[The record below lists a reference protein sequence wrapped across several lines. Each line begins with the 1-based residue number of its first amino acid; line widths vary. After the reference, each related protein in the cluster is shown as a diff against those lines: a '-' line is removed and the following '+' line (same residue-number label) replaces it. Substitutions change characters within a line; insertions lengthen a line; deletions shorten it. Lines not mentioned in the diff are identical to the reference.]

1 MKRQKFALATS
12 LIFWIAFSSVS
23 TFAQSTDRTLLQG
36 SEGIQKQQGNILE
49 LQAFRHCF
57 GEQNNLVCGTGII
70 SMPYT
75 EPFAI
80 SLKYSHG
87 LLNILVG
94 AQALNVKLPD
104 DSSELHVTTQSV
116 SQRNLHA
123 MIFSLCDGLE
133 IAIKP

>member
-1 MKRQKFALATS
+1 MKRLNLTLATS
-12 LIFWIAFSSVS
+12 LIFWIAFSSISAV
-23 TFAQSTDRTLLQG
+23 AQSTDRALLQG
-36 SEGIQKQQGNILE
+36 EGIQKQQGNILE

-57 GEQNNLVCGTGII
+57 GEQNNLVCGTGVI

-87 LLNILVG
+87 ILNILVG

-104 DSSELHVTTQSV
+104 DSSELHVTTQSA

>member
-1 MKRQKFALATS
+1 MKRQKLTSAAS
-12 LIFWIAFSSVS
+12 LILWIAFSSIS
-23 TFAQSTDRTLLQG
+23 TFSQSTDRTLLPG
-36 SEGIQKQQGNILE
+36 SEGIQKQKGNILE
-49 LQAFRHCF
+49 LQAYRHCF

-87 LLNILVG
+87 ILNILVG
-94 AQALNVKLPD
+94 EQALNVKLPE
-104 DSSELHVTTQSV
+104 DSSELHVTTQSAT
-116 SQRNLHA
+116 QKNLRV

-133 IAIKP
+133 ILVKP